1 MRFRSSCLPPPRRCT
16 AEVSLRAPRIASS
29 RKCALLALLLV
40 LPALIGCGG
49 SSSDDNLAGTPI
61 VKWGEPEHGPPKG
74 VVILLHGGGWRSSR
88 AGFEQEM
95 PFAKTLQARG
105 YATVVIGY
113 SSGIRGFREIED
125 TYAQVQR
132 RYAGLPICAH
142 GISAGG
148 HLALM
153 LATRE
158 PDLDCVVDLV
168 GPADLT
174 TLADQGGAEVQQLAV
189 NAFGKDGLARWSP
202 IAYTRRI
209 KAKVLMVMAQTD
221 PVVPAEQGPEFAKAF
236 PSVKLVMIP
245 PGSVSVWW
253 MHGATVPPGS
263 EEGVVKRQEAFIAQ
277 AISQAASRGRTR

>member
-1 MRFRSSCLPPPRRCT
+1 MRFRSSCRPLPRRRT
-16 AEVSLRAPRIASS
+16 AEVRTRAPRIAAS
-29 RKCALLALLLV
+29 RVWALLALLLV

-49 SSSDDNLAGTPI
+49 SSDDTLGGTPI

-74 VVILLHGGGWRSSR
+74 VVILLHGGGWRSNR
-88 AGFEQEM
+88 TGFEQEM
-95 PFAKTLQARG
+95 PFAETLQARG

-113 SSGIRGFREIED
+113 SPGIRGFSEIED
-125 TYAQVQR
+125 VYAQVQR

-174 TLADQGGAEVQQLAV
+174 TLADQGGAAVHQLAV
-189 NAFGKDGLARWSP
+189 NAFGEDGLARWSP
-202 IAYTRRI
+202 IAYARRI
-209 KAKVLMVMAQTD
+209 KARVLMVMAQTD

-236 PSVKLVMIP
+236 PSVKLVVIP
-245 PGSVSVWW
+245 AGSVSVWW
-253 MHGATVPPGS
+253 MHGATVPPGA
-263 EEGVVKRQEAFIAQ
+263 EDAVVKRQEDFIAQ

>member
-1 MRFRSSCLPPPRRCT
+1 
-16 AEVSLRAPRIASS
+16 VSLRAPRIATS
-29 RKCALLALLLV
+29 KVWALLALLLV

-49 SSSDDNLAGTPI
+49 SSGDRLDGTPI
-61 VKWGEPEHGPPKG
+61 VQWGEPDHGPPKG

-88 AGFEQEM
+88 SGFEQEM
-95 PFAKTLQARG
+95 PFAETLQARG

-113 SSGIRGFREIED
+113 SPGISGFNEIEE

-132 RYAGLPICAH
+132 RYPGLPICAH

-174 TLADQGGAEVQQLAV
+174 TLADQGGAAVHQLAV
-189 NAFGKDGLARWSP
+189 NAFGEDGLARWSP
-202 IAYTRRI
+202 IAYARRI
-209 KAKVLMVMAQTD
+209 KARVLMVMAQTD

-236 PSVKLVMIP
+236 PSVKLVVIP
-245 PGSVSVWW
+245 AGSVSVWW
-253 MHGATVPPGS
+253 MHGATVPPGA
-263 EEGVVKRQEAFIAQ
+263 EDAVVKRQEDFIAQ